1 MPSTPHSTHL
11 SFRRRSPSQSNRCRY
26 RETSDKAIRGDA
38 ALLSLSKQ
46 YGHRARTHPGTRSN
60 LLLDKQPF
68 QLPLHQLA
76 GGIARQR
83 SRRERDFYRDLEGG
97 ETLGEEDAQ
106 VCFGN
111 AGAVPQHHDRG
122 RLFAQ
127 GGMRDADHAGVD
139 DGGMLVERIL
149 DFDAVDVFAA
159 ADQHVLGAIEDVTE
173 TLGVETGDIAG
184 AQPAIDERFRGG
196 LWILPVAADDAR
208 ALDHELAHAARRH
221 RVAVRA

>member
-11 SFRRRSPSQSNRCRY
+11 SFRRRSPSKSNRCRY

-46 YGHRARTHPGTRSN
+46 YGHRARTHPGSRSN

-68 QLPLHQLA
+68 QLPLHQLPSW
-76 GGIARQR
+76 ISRQR
-83 SRRERDFYRDLEGG
+83 RRREHEFYPDLEGG
-97 ETLGEEDAQ
+97 ETLGEEDAE

-139 DGGMLVERIL
+139 DGGMFVECVL

-159 ADQHVLGAIEDVTE
+159 ADQHVLGAIEDITE
-173 TLGVETGDIAG
+173 ALGVEARDVAG
-184 AQPAIDERFRGG
+184 TQPAVDERFRRG
-196 LWILPVAADDAR
+196 LRILPVAADDA
-208 ALDHELAHAARRH
+208 
-221 RVAVRA
+221 